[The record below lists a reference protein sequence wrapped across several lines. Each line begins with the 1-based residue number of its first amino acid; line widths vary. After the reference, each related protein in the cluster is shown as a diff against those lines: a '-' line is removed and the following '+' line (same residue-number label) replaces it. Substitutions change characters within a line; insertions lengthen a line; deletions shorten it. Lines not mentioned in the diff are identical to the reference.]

1 MRFCIKFQKYL
12 NKNCSC
18 FDVDYP
24 ILDLNISS
32 CLESQKF
39 YDCSE
44 KFMMN
49 TEKNEEFRT
58 ACETECPIECD
69 RIGFDYTISGNEVK

>member
-1 MRFCIKFQKYL
+1 
-12 NKNCSC
+12 
-18 FDVDYP
+18 
-24 ILDLNISS
+24 
-32 CLESQKF
+32 
-39 YDCSE
+39 
-44 KFMMN
+44 MMN